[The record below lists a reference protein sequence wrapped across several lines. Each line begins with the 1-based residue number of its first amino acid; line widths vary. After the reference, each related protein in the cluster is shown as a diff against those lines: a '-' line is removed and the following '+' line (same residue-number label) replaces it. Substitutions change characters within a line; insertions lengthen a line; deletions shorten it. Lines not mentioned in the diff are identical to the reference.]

1 MAPGK
6 PKATRRT
13 RQAPRPSRQAPPA
26 PPPSVVP
33 LPADIVS
40 SLTMLVGEMRGQ
52 LLAHI
57 EAVHQD
63 RAERDNDRRDSAQYR
78 KEVRETL
85 ADLNEKIDASADH
98 GTRIKALEKTALDY
112 KTFRNKAAGVLLAVG
127 VFWTFAGSAIV
138 DKVKKVF
145 F

>member
-1 MAPGK
+1 MAGK

-13 RQAPRPSRQAPPA
+13 RQAPRPSRQAPP
-26 PPPSVVP
+26 PVVP

-63 RAERDNDRRDSAQYR
+63 RAERDNDRHDSAQYR
-78 KEVRETL
+78 NEVRETL
-85 ADLNEKIDASADH
+85 AGLNEKIGASADH
-98 GTRIKALEKTALDY
+98 GKRITALEKTAVDY
-112 KTFRNKAAGVLLAVG
+112 KTFRNKAAGVVLAVG
-127 VFWTFAGSAIV
+127 FFWTFDGSAIV
-138 DKVKKVF
+138 DKVKNVF

>member
-1 MAPGK
+1 MASK

-13 RQAPRPSRQAPPA
+13 RQAPRPPRQAA
-26 PPPSVVP
+26 PPSTVP

-52 LLAHI
+52 LVAHI

-78 KEVRETL
+78 KEMRETL
-85 ADLNEKIDASADH
+85 AGLNEKIDSSADH

-112 KTFRNKAAGVLLAVG
+112 KTFRNKAAGVVLAVG
-127 VFWTFAGSAIV
+127 FFWTFAGSAIV